1 MDLEA
6 VPGPLR
12 ARLGDAASAGLLDLF
27 DRAHREGRIDV
38 INACS
43 DRFERRLSEETAA
56 VRVQIAQSEASL
68 RAEIAQLGAA
78 LRQEMAAMGGSLRQE
93 IAAMGGSLRQEM
105 ASMGGSLR
113 QETATGR
120 FELLKWCF
128 LFWIGQVLVMSTI
141 IGVML
146 RIAR

>member
-93 IAAMGGSLRQEM
+93 MAAMGGSLRQEM
-105 ASMGGSLR
+105 
-113 QETATGR
+113 ATGR